1 MEKKKQDFRG
11 HFTAICWV
19 DDIDPARGW
28 SPVKQRGMVIS
39 EKGHLMITV
48 YDRANHYH
56 VTCLIRE
63 PGSFSDISIGLWLGR
78 DLDGKMI
85 AGPIIFTR
93 QELTLDE
100 AGSLLKSRISTRSAG
115 RLLEPTRQ

>member
-1 MEKKKQDFRG
+1 
-11 HFTAICWV
+11 
-19 DDIDPARGW
+19 
-28 SPVKQRGMVIS
+28 
-39 EKGHLMITV
+39 MITM

-56 VTCLIRE
+56 VTCLVRE

-85 AGPIIFTR
+85 AGPIIFSR
-93 QELTLDE
+93 EELALEE

>member
-1 MEKKKQDFRG
+1 
-11 HFTAICWV
+11 
-19 DDIDPARGW
+19 
-28 SPVKQRGMVIS
+28 MVIS